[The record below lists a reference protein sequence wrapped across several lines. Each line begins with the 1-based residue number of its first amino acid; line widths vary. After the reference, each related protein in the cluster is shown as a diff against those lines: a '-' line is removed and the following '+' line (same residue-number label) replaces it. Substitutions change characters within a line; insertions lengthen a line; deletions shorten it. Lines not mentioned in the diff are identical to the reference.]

1 MIYKH
6 FPNERSIC
14 LPKTKNTHPL
24 PQTLQ
29 TTVLFNTRSKVNKR
43 FLIIFIKKLFKRSK
57 FLLKILGENFSK
69 KENCGKI
76 N

>member
-1 MIYKH
+1 MKEASVYLKQ
-6 FPNERSIC
+6 
-14 LPKTKNTHPL
+14 KKNTHPL

-29 TTVLFNTRSKVNKR
+29 TTVLFNTHSKVNKR

-69 KENCGKI
+69 KKETVAK
-76 N
+76 